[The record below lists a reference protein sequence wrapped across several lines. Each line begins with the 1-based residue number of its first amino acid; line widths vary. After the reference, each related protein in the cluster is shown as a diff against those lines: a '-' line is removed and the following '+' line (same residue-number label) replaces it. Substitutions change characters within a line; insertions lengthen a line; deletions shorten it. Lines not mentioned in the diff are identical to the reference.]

1 MRILVIFSI
10 LTSIDALCF
19 ETGSSTYGG
28 VHALC
33 LLLGQ
38 ESKRPRWQEEEA
50 RRPRWQEEPPASSSA
65 SSATAGHAT
74 RENADDAEPQPLP
87 TNDDEQKAR
96 FKEEQKESEAIYLMR
111 RYIGGVT
118 GVLLCPLP

>member
-1 MRILVIFSI
+1 MSILVIPII

-19 ETGSSTYGG
+19 ETGSSTYG

-38 ESKRPRWQEEEA
+38 ESKRPRWQEE
-50 RRPRWQEEPPASSSA
+50 PPASSA
-65 SSATAGHAT
+65 SSATAGGAT

-87 TNDDEQKAR
+87 TNEQKAR

-118 GVLLCPLP
+118 GVLCPLP